1 MVKQLN
7 KYNIILFDFDG
18 VIVDSDNIR
27 INAFRKTLKKYDNIY
42 VDQFIEYHNN
52 NGGISRYVKFEY
64 FKSLTG
70 ASNEELD
77 KWLLKYS
84 EYCFQMMS
92 DKNILIDEIINLIS
106 SLNNLKKEL
115 FVVSASDQNELRKLL
130 DIYGLTK
137 CFKFI
142 YGSPLSKTNNI
153 SNLLKKFKYDPNET
167 VLIGDSINDYDAA
180 IDNKISFLGFG
191 NEFIKKYT
199 KLYL

>member
-77 KWLLKYS
+77 KWLLIYS
-84 EYCFQMMS
+84 QYCFQMMS
-92 DKNILIDEIINLIS
+92 DKNILIGEIINLIS

-130 DIYGLTK
+130 GIYGLTK

-142 YGSPLSKTNNI
+142 YGSPVSKTNNI

-167 VLIGDSINDYDAA
+167 VLIGDSINDYEAA

-199 KLYL
+199 KLSL

>member
-27 INAFRKTLKKYDNIY
+27 INAFRKTLKKYDDVY
-42 VDQFIEYHNN
+42 VDQFIEYHNK

-64 FKSLTG
+64 FKNLTG

-77 KWLLKYS
+77 KWLLIYS
-84 EYCFQMMS
+84 QHCFQMMS
-92 DKNILIDEIINLIS
+92 DKNILIGEIINLIS

-130 DIYGLTK
+130 GIYSLTK

-142 YGSPLSKTNNI
+142 YGSPVSKTNNI

-167 VLIGDSINDYDAA
+167 VLIGDSINDYEAA
-180 IDNKISFLGFG
+180 IENKISFLGFG
-191 NEFIKKYT
+191 NEFIKPSVIT
-199 KLYL
+199 